1 MWRCTTESISGIECY
16 DGAHGSIHRMTPAGH
31 KYSKFLLQ
39 LYIPSTCGTL
49 KDIIQYCKTERLKWD
64 TSMSRADLLRT
75 DHDESGSLLKT
86 MLYTTKKEFGISA
99 RAFVEREW
107 NIAFDDGS
115 MTSFSNSLPFDEEVP
130 LNAIEQLPTPHTRG
144 VNYPGSAWIFE
155 KEKEFTK
162 MTMCIHSDLKGW
174 IYPGLVNMSLN
185 AHLGNFSR
193 ILLQYIEER
202 RKKRN

>member
-16 DGAHGSIHRMTPAGH
+16 NGAHGSIHRMTPAGH

-49 KDIIQYCKTERLKWD
+49 KDIIQYCKTERLEWD
-64 TSMSRADLLRT
+64 TSMSRADLLRI

-107 NIAFDDGS
+107 NITFDDGS

-144 VNYPGSAWIFE
+144 VRNVSLLWTIVF
-155 KEKEFTK
+155 
-162 MTMCIHSDLKGW
+162 
-174 IYPGLVNMSLN
+174 LVLTE
-185 AHLGNFSR
+185 L
-193 ILLQYIEER
+193 
-202 RKKRN
+202 